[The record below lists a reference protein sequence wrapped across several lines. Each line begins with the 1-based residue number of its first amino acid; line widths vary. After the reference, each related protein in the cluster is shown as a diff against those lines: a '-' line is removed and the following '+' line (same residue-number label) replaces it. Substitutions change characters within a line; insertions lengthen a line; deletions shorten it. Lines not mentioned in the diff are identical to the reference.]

1 MGNLSARFVNFFSTD
16 HILDEETIATYIELT
31 YLNKNEIYRVIN
43 LLDNVNPGK
52 LRQNPHHRFTIDEIE
67 TIFPQLR
74 CSPFRD
80 SIYRV
85 FSSKKDERLSL
96 EDVLDLC
103 SAFSEHCPD
112 NVRATWAFYVF
123 DLNGDGEISSNDL
136 IETVQ
141 RLMWPHQNEYGGIDT
156 AEAEHVARIILQEM
170 VFNRQGS
177 ISCEEFIRFS
187 SRISEFWSS
196 FRFKI

>member
-1 MGNLSARFVNFFSTD
+1 MSNFWTRFKNFFSTD
-16 HILDEETIATYIELT
+16 HILDEETIATYVELT
-31 YLNKNEIYRVIN
+31 YLKKNEIQHVIN

-52 LRQNPHHRFTIDEIE
+52 LRQNPHHRFTIEEIE
-67 TIFPQLR
+67 TILPQLQ

-85 FSSKKDERLSL
+85 FSSKKDKRLSL

-103 SAFSEHCPD
+103 SAFSEYCPD

-141 RLMWPHQNEYGGIDT
+141 RLMWPQNEYGGIDT

>member
-1 MGNLSARFVNFFSTD
+1 MGNLSTRFTNFFSTD
-16 HILDEETIATYIELT
+16 HILDQETIATYVELT
-31 YLNKNEIYRVIN
+31 YLNKDEIQHVIN

-52 LRQNPHHRFTIDEIE
+52 LRQNHHYRFTIEEIE

-103 SAFSEHCPD
+103 SVFSEYCPD

-136 IETVQ
+136 IEIVQ
-141 RLMWPHQNEYGGIDT
+141 KLMWPHQNDST
-156 AEAEHVARIILQEM
+156 EAEHVAGIILQEM